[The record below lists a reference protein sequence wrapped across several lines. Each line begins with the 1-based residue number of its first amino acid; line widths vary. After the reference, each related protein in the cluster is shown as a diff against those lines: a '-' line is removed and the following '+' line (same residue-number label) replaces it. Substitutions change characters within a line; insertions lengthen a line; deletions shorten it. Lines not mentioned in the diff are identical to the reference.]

1 MKPLPK
7 RRRVYAI
14 LAWLGFVLAC
24 GGTVGRANFTEDM
37 SAFLPA
43 SPTQEQRLLVSLLKD
58 GMVARLIL
66 VGIEGTDALTRAG
79 LSKDMAQRLRDN
91 PDFSLIS
98 NGDAASQARDR
109 TFLFGNRY
117 LLSPAVGAEHFSEA
131 GLRAALAE
139 SIEALASSA
148 GLLLKSLL
156 PSDPTGEMVRLLGLI
171 DSGSAPSSLHGAWA
185 SKDGTRALLLASTRA
200 LGSDLDG
207 QQQAVAAIRQ
217 AFSAAAETAAMD
229 LANPR
234 EPRNKLIPFM
244 LRQAQHERNQVFAVR
259 PEPVEGL
266 IQRLPSSL
274 PRLVL
279 TGPGVFAVAARDT
292 IKSEAIRLSLLG
304 SLSVFMLL
312 LAIYRSLATVVLG
325 LLPVASGALA
335 GIAAV
340 SLGFGV
346 VHGVTL
352 GFGATLIGEAV
363 DYSIYL
369 FIQSQQDSRQWANRF
384 WPTIRLGMLT
394 SVTGFASLLFS
405 GFPGLA
411 QLGLYSI
418 AGLLTAAAVTRFVL
432 PALRPGVFCRRDFAP
447 FGLRLLDCI
456 HWARRWRWLP
466 AALSVA
472 ACVVVLWHR
481 DSVWSHDLAA
491 LSPAPAADQALDARL
506 RADLGAPDGGYLA
519 IASGQDR
526 DAALAAAETLG
537 AALQALAA
545 QGVIAGFT
553 SPALFLP
560 SAGVQQARL
569 ASLPTPDEL
578 QRRLRGAVSGL
589 PVRADRFAPFLA
601 DVEAARRR
609 GPLRQADW
617 QGTSFALVVDGLL
630 LRQHQRWLALLPL
643 RAPVAGNPIDAVVVR
658 QAISSSGLAGAW
670 FVDIKAEADRLYAGY
685 LREAMVFSL
694 AGLLAIAVLLLAAL
708 RSVKRVARVMAP
720 LLIAVLVVV
729 AGLALAGQ
737 ALTLLH
743 LVGLLLTVAVGS
755 NYALFF
761 DRGRQEAGGKI
772 APRTLASL
780 LFANIATVA
789 GFGLLAF
796 SKVPVLQAIGVTVA
810 PGAVL
815 ALVFSALLAD
825 FDP

>member
-1 MKPLPK
+1 MNPFPEP
-7 RRRVYAI
+7 RRVCAI
-14 LAWLGFVLAC
+14 LVWLGFVLAC
-24 GGTVGRANFTEDM
+24 GGIIGRASFTEDM
-37 SAFLPA
+37 SAFLPV
-43 SPTQEQRLLVSLLKD
+43 SPTQEQRLLVSMLKD

-66 VGIEGTDALTRAG
+66 VGIEGGDALTRAE
-79 LSKDMAQRLRDN
+79 LSKDMAQRLRDG
-91 PDFSLIS
+91 PVFSLIS
-98 NGDAASQARDR
+98 NGDASSQERDR

-117 LLSPAVGAEHFSEA
+117 LLSPAVSAEHFSEA
-131 GLRAALAE
+131 GLHKALAA

-156 PSDPTGEMVRLLGLI
+156 PSDPTGEMIRLLGLI
-171 DSGSAPSSLHGAWA
+171 DSGSEPSSLHGVWV
-185 SKDGTRALLLASTRA
+185 SKYGTRALLLASTWA

-207 QQQAVAAIRQ
+207 QQQAIVTIRQ
-217 AFSAAAETAAMD
+217 AFNAASGAAAKY
-229 LANPR
+229 LANP
-234 EPRNKLIPFM
+234 
-244 LRQAQHERNQVFAVR
+244 
-259 PEPVEGL
+259 
-266 IQRLPSSL
+266 STL

-279 TGPGVFAVAARDT
+279 AGPGVFAVAARDT
-292 IKSEAIRLSLLG
+292 IKGEVIRLSVLG
-304 SLSVFMLL
+304 SLAVFTLL

-369 FIQSQQDSRQWANRF
+369 FIQSTSDSRLWASRF
-384 WPTIRLGMLT
+384 WPTIRMGMLT
-394 SVTGFASLLFS
+394 SVFGFASLLFS

-418 AGLLTAAAVTRFVL
+418 VGLLTAAAVTRFVL
-432 PALRPGVFCRRDFAP
+432 PALQPGVFCRRDFAP
-447 FGLRLLDCI
+447 FGVWLLDGVR
-456 HWARRWRWLP
+456 WARRWRWLP
-466 AALSVA
+466 AALLAV
-472 ACVVVLWHR
+472 ACVIAVWHR
-481 DSVWSHDLAA
+481 DGLWSHELAA
-491 LSPAPAADQALDARL
+491 LSPVSAADQQLDASL
-506 RADLGAPDGGYLA
+506 RAGLGAPDGGSMV
-519 IASGQDR
+519 IVTGQDR
-526 DAALAAAETLG
+526 ETALAAAEKLG
-537 AALQALAA
+537 AGLQALAA

-560 SAGVQQARL
+560 SADTQQTRL
-569 ASLPTPDEL
+569 ASLPTTDAL

-609 GPLRQADW
+609 GPLRQVDL
-617 QGTSFALVVDGLL
+617 QGTSFALAVDGLL
-630 LRQHQRWLALLPL
+630 LRQDQRWIALLPL
-643 RAPVAGNPIDAVVVR
+643 KAPLVGSPIDAVAVR
-658 QAISSSGLAGAW
+658 QAIAAAGLADAW
-670 FVDIKAEADRLYAGY
+670 FMDIKSESDRIYAGY
-685 LREAMVFSL
+685 LREAIALSL
-694 AGLLAIAVLLLAAL
+694 AGLVAIVALLLVAL
-708 RSVKRVARVMAP
+708 HSPRRVGRVMAP
-720 LLIAVLVVV
+720 LLMAVLVVI

-761 DRGRQEAGGKI
+761 DQCRQEADGKI

-796 SKVPVLQAIGVTVA
+796 SPVPVLHAIGETVA
-810 PGAVL
+810 PGAIL